1 MLGVFLLGGT
11 AGRTTLNGEGL
22 QHQDGH
28 SHLLKSTVPNLVTYD
43 PVYAYEIAVI
53 IEDGIDR
60 MYHRDEKVFYYLS
73 VSNEPYEMPAKPEG
87 CDEGII
93 KGMYCIE
100 SEAPGD
106 KGLHVN
112 LLGSG
117 AIMGSVIR
125 AREELKKYGVTSDLW
140 SVTSYNEL
148 RRDCLEVDRWNLL
161 NPGEEAKVP
170 YVQQILEGH
179 DGPVIASSDYMKAHL
194 DLLDKWIPRTTISL
208 GTDGYGK
215 SETREA
221 LRDYFEVDYR
231 FVTLGALTALMRDGK
246 IELDVVTSAMSD
258 LGIDADKLNP
268 MSI

>member
-1 MLGVFLLGGT
+1 M
-11 AGRTTLNGEGL
+11 
-22 QHQDGH
+22 
-28 SHLLKSTVPNLVTYD
+28 
-43 PVYAYEIAVI
+43 
-53 IEDGIDR
+53 
-60 MYHRDEKVFYYLS
+60 
-73 VSNEPYEMPAKPEG
+73 
-87 CDEGII
+87 
-93 KGMYCIE
+93 
-100 SEAPGD
+100 
-106 KGLHVN
+106 
-112 LLGSG
+112 
-117 AIMGSVIR
+117 
-125 AREELKKYGVTSDLW
+125 
-140 SVTSYNEL
+140 TSYNEL

-246 IELDVVTSAMSD
+246 IELDVVTSAMKD